1 MRLAVLALA
10 LAVFAPCAARAS
22 DVPLQWS
29 TWNTSAVAND
39 RGYPVFTVDGKPFF
53 VYGAAFFYERIPRS
67 QWLPALQTY
76 RIMGINTI
84 DLYVI
89 WNWHEPSDGV
99 RDFTGKTN
107 PRRDLLGLLQ
117 LTHQLGFKVILRPGP
132 VIRNEWRNGGY
143 PAWLL
148 ERPEYWNRG
157 RLPFGSSLSM
167 PAKHDRR
174 LVRPEREDV
183 RASVD
188 HFRDLE
194 DILAS
199 IGPHRAFTPD
209 GRKKEDATSNDCVPI
224 FRDGHLRDQELVSRL
239 MGKGPSTLRQ
249 RAPMTNNVWAI
260 VMTLPFRVKD
270 QSAIDAPEE
279 TPIFRRHP
287 AWSGPV
293 KSIIDKV

>member
-1 MRLAVLALA
+1 MRLVVLALA

-29 TWNTSAVAND
+29 TWNTSAIAND
-39 RGYPVFTVDGKPFF
+39 HGYPVFTVDGKPFF

-117 LTHQLGFKVILRPGP
+117 LAHQLGFKVVLRPGP

-148 ERPEYWNRG
+148 R
-157 RLPFGSSLSM
+157 
-167 PAKHDRR
+167 
-174 LVRPEREDV
+174 
-183 RASVD
+183 
-188 HFRDLE
+188 
-194 DILAS
+194 
-199 IGPHRAFTPD
+199 T
-209 GRKKEDATSNDCVPI
+209 T
-224 FRDGHLRDQELVSRL
+224 
-239 MGKGPSTLRQ
+239 
-249 RAPMTNNVWAI
+249 
-260 VMTLPFRVKD
+260 RV
-270 QSAIDAPEE
+270 
-279 TPIFRRHP
+279 
-287 AWSGPV
+287 
-293 KSIIDKV
+293 